1 MIQKLIRNL
10 FHYYLH
16 RFLLF
21 IILYMANKFILAKLK
36 KRKHS
41 HHLYGVASKPLLV
54 LSKGLPLNQ
63 FVFPAL

>member
-1 MIQKLIRNL
+1 M
-10 FHYYLH
+10 
-16 RFLLF
+16 
-21 IILYMANKFILAKLK
+21 YMANKFILAKLK